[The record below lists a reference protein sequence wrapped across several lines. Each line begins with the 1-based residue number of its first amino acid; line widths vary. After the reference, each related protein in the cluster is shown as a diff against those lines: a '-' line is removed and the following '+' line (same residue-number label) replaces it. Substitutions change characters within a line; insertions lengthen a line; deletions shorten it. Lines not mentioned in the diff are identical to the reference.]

1 MEAALK
7 LKEMA
12 IVHAEGTETWEMA
25 SGAATIVGPGTVVV
39 ALAPQGPGRA
49 ATADV
54 VAHAAAWG
62 ARVIEVGPTQLTPGS
77 TLLPLPADAAEDH
90 APLTTVPPIALLAF
104 ALARRRGHDPDH
116 PAWVER
122 YHSQGL
128 RHIVGV

>member
-1 MEAALK
+1 M
-7 LKEMA
+7 
-12 IVHAEGTETWEMA
+12 
-25 SGAATIVGPGTVVV
+25 V
-39 ALAPQGPGRA
+39 ALAPHGPGRA

-54 VAHAAAWG
+54 VAHAAEWG
-62 ARVIEVGPTQLTPGS
+62 ARVIEVGPTALTPGS
-77 TLLPLPADAAEDH
+77 TLLPLPADAIEDH
-90 APLTTVPPIALLAF
+90 APLTAVPPIALLAF

>member
-1 MEAALK
+1 
-7 LKEMA
+7 
-12 IVHAEGTETWEMA
+12 MA
-25 SGAATIVGPGTVVV
+25 SGAATIVGSGTVVV
-39 ALAPQGPGRA
+39 ALAPAGPGRA

-54 VAHAAAWG
+54 VAHAAEWG
-62 ARVIEVGPTQLTPGS
+62 ARVIEVGPTPLTPVS
-77 TLLPLPADAAEDH
+77 TLLPLPADAVEDQ
-90 APLTTVPPIALLAF
+90 APLTTVPPVALLAF